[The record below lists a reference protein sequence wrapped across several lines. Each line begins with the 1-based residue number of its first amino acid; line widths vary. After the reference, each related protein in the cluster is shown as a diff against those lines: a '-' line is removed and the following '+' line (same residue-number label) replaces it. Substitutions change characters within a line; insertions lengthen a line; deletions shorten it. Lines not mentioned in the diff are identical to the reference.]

1 MAWLTTAMRIFL
13 GLFLIVN
20 GLNFWLHFLPLD
32 RPPSDLANQ
41 LMDALITTGLIEMVK
56 FVEMVA
62 GLALLANRWVPLAM
76 LVMTPLSVIIVWL
89 DFVLIASPQTII
101 YGTLLMIPQAWLMLS
116 LLHAY
121 VPMMRARHAYAAPS
135 LANFCA
141 AVREIVS

>member
-1 MAWLTTAMRIFL
+1 MARFTSVMRVFL
-13 GLFLIVN
+13 GLFLIAN

-32 RPPSDLANQ
+32 RPPNDLANQ
-41 LMDALITTGLIEMVK
+41 LMDALIATGMIEMVK
-56 FVEMVA
+56 FIEMAA
-62 GLALLANRWVPLAM
+62 GLALLGNRWVPLAL

-101 YGTLLMIPQAWLMLS
+101 YGALLVVPQAWLMLS

-135 LANFCA
+135 PANFCA
-141 AVREIVS
+141 AVREMVS